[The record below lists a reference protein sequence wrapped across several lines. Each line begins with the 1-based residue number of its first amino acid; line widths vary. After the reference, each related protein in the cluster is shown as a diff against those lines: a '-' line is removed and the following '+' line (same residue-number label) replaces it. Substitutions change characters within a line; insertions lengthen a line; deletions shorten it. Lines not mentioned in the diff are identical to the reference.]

1 MGLDVLKTNV
11 RVNDQSTAQDGIHN
25 RVKGT
30 TSERSDGQRDE
41 TSGNDA
47 AQI

>member
-1 MGLDVLKTNV
+1 MCHNVLEANV
-11 RVNDQSTAQDGIHN
+11 RVDNQGAAKDGVHN
-25 RVKGT
+25 WVKGAT
-30 TSERSDGQRDE
+30 CERRDGQRDE